1 MFVSLEQIEFY
12 HGPPRQ
18 QFQKRML
25 SPARRKQS
33 STFAVT
39 EPIRRSV
46 PTESVFTPGSH
57 AYAIP
62 PNGPEPTAL
71 QPCDK
76 PSTSIGEAW
85 NVFDV
90 ELAHL
95 DHGKGGAQRQGS
107 GPPEGNDRSCPND
120 DDRGVQPD
128 EDEACHHNYANEVP
142 SGSKLWDLRT
152 SGSGSRFRPL
162 EPESDHFEA

>member
-1 MFVSLEQIEFY
+1 MFVSLDQIEFY

-18 QFQKRML
+18 QSQKRML

-33 STFAVT
+33 STFAIA
-39 EPIRRSV
+39 EPIRCSV
-46 PTESVFTPGSH
+46 PTESVFTPGFHTS
-57 AYAIP
+57 AIP
-62 PNGPEPTAL
+62 PNGPKPTAL

-95 DHGKGGAQRQGS
+95 DHGRGAQCQGS
-107 GPPEGNDRSCPND
+107 EPPGGNDRSSPNH
-120 DDRGVQPD
+120 DDREVQLDKDGRFSPKGRIEPAD
-128 EDEACHHNYANEVP
+128 
-142 SGSKLWDLRT
+142 G
-152 SGSGSRFRPL
+152 GSRQRL
-162 EPESDHFEA
+162 AIM

>member
-1 MFVSLEQIEFY
+1 MFVSLDQIEFY

-33 STFAVT
+33 STFAVA

-46 PTESVFTPGSH
+46 PTESVFTPGFHTS
-57 AYAIP
+57 AFP
-62 PNGPEPTAL
+62 PSGLEPTVL
-71 QPCDK
+71 QPYDK
-76 PSTSIGEAW
+76 PSTSVGEAW

-95 DHGKGGAQRQGS
+95 DHGKRGAQCQGS
-107 GPPEGNDRSCPND
+107 EPLDGNDKSCPNH
-120 DDRGVQPD
+120 DDREVQLD
-128 EDEACHHNYANEVP
+128 EDGKFSP
-142 SGSKLWDLRT
+142 
-152 SGSGSRFRPL
+152 
-162 EPESDHFEA
+162 

>member
-1 MFVSLEQIEFY
+1 MFVSLDQIEFY

-128 EDEACHHNYANEVP
+128 EDGKFSPKGRIEPADG
-142 SGSKLWDLRT
+142 GSWQRPAIIIMQM
-152 SGSGSRFRPL
+152 RFLQVRN
-162 EPESDHFEA
+162 FGT